1 MPDPGPS
8 APFLMGQDVSIRI
21 VRGAQLYTELR
32 YSMSFNDAV
41 KTEIKESGHL
51 GEKVNRFCEILNGY
65 SGDFEGQVNS
75 AAFIDWQL
83 AVEARARREA
93 GALADEFI
101 IARLDQY
108 SDGTTNLVTY
118 ENIAWGEMP
127 TSFGGRGEFV
137 KVKGSFA
144 CSKRTVVPNASL

>member
-1 MPDPGPS
+1 MSDPGPS

-21 VRGAQLYTELR
+21 VRGDQLFAELR
-32 YSMSFNDAV
+32 YSLSFNDTV
-41 KTEIKESGHL
+41 QTEIKESGHL

-65 SGDFEGQVNS
+65 KGDFEGQVNS
-75 AAFIDWQL
+75 AAWIDWQ
-83 AVEARARREA
+83 ASVEARARREDLTA
-93 GALADEFI
+93 VFV

-108 SDGTTNLVTY
+108 SDGTTNLITY
-118 ENIAWGEMP
+118 EDIAWGEMP